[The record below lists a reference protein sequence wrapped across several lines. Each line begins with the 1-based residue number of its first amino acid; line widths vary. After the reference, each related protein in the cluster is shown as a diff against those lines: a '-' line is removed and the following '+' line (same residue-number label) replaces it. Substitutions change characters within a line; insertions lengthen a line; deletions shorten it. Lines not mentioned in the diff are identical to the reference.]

1 MRRARLRVT
10 IAVRTRRRQM
20 SDIDLDELGP
30 VDYLVVEFPAD
41 RQPDGSALP
50 LLHDLTARGI
60 IRVLDLA
67 FIRKD
72 PDGSVVGVDIADVG
86 LQGELDVTLFA
97 EASSG
102 LVDDADLEEAGAV
115 LEPGCSAA
123 VLVYEN
129 TWAAPFAT
137 ALRRNGAQL
146 VASGRIP
153 VQALLA
159 TLDTLEPET

>member
-1 MRRARLRVT
+1 
-10 IAVRTRRRQM
+10 M
-20 SDIDLDELGP
+20 SDIDIDELGP
-30 VDYLVVEFPAD
+30 IDYLVIEFPAD

-50 LLHDLTARGI
+50 LLRDLVDRGV
-60 IRVLDLA
+60 IRLLDLA
-67 FIRKD
+67 FVRKE
-72 PDGSVVGVDIADVG
+72 PDGAVMGVDIADVG
-86 LQGELDVTLFA
+86 LQGDLDVTLFA

-102 LVDDADLEEAGAV
+102 LVDGGDLEEAGAA

-129 TWAAPFAT
+129 TWAAPFAR

-146 VASGRIP
+146 VASGRVP

-159 TLDTLEPET
+159 TLDELEPQT

>member
-1 MRRARLRVT
+1 
-10 IAVRTRRRQM
+10 M

-30 VDYLVVEFPAD
+30 IDYAVIEFPAD
-41 RQPDGSALP
+41 REPDGSALP
-50 LLHDLTARGI
+50 LLADLVDRGT

-67 FIRKD
+67 FVRKEA
-72 PDGSVVGVDIADVG
+72 DGSVVGVEVADVG
-86 LQGELDVTLFA
+86 LRGDLDVTLFS

-102 LVDDADLEEAGAV
+102 LIDSGDLEEAASV

-129 TWAAPFAT
+129 SWAAPFAS

-153 VQALLA
+153 VQAILA
-159 TLDTLEPET
+159 TLDTLETET

>member
-50 LLHDLTARGI
+50 LLRDLAARGI

-129 TWAAPFAT
+129 TWAAPFAR

-146 VASGRIP
+146 VASGRVP

>member
-1 MRRARLRVT
+1 
-10 IAVRTRRRQM
+10 M

-50 LLHDLTARGI
+50 LLRDLVERGI

-67 FIRKD
+67 FARREA
-72 PDGSVVGVDIADVG
+72 DGSIVGIDIADVG
-86 LQGELDVTLFA
+86 LRGDVDVTLFA

-102 LVDDADLEEAGAV
+102 LVDDADLDEAGSA
-115 LEPGCSAA
+115 LEPGATAA

-129 TWAAPFAT
+129 TWAAPFAR

-146 VASGRIP
+146 VAGGRIP

>member
-50 LLHDLTARGI
+50 LLRDLAARGI

-67 FIRKD
+67 FVRKD

-129 TWAAPFAT
+129 TWAAPFAR

-146 VASGRIP
+146 VASGRVP

>member
-50 LLHDLTARGI
+50 LLHDLAARGI

-129 TWAAPFAT
+129 TWAAPFAR

-146 VASGRIP
+146 VASGRVP

>member
-1 MRRARLRVT
+1 V
-10 IAVRTRRRQM
+10 
-20 SDIDLDELGP
+20 SDIDIDELGP
-30 VDYLVVEFPAD
+30 IDYLVIEFPAD

-50 LLHDLTARGI
+50 LLRDLVDRGV
-60 IRVLDLA
+60 IRLLDLA
-67 FIRKD
+67 FVRKE
-72 PDGSVVGVDIADVG
+72 PDGAVMGVDIADVG
-86 LQGELDVTLFA
+86 LQGDLDVTLFA

-102 LVDDADLEEAGAV
+102 LVDGGDLEEAGAA

-129 TWAAPFAT
+129 TWAAPFAR

-146 VASGRIP
+146 VASGRVP

-159 TLDTLEPET
+159 TLDELEPQT